1 MTQGR
6 PGDQGSTSALFGT
19 AAVAL
24 ARTHFEIP
32 DGEAQPFPD
41 GALVVGDDRVVIYRH
56 QNAAG
61 ALGPAM
67 IAATKHRAAAGA
79 DLAVSLLV
87 AEADAA
93 AGAVLAR
100 QAAALD
106 PAPEVHKVVGADLE
120 PMPAAEFADPIEPL
134 EADMGFV
141 ADLEAEGLEAVV
153 EAGILRGELL
163 GLEIARAVDGDLEVG
178 VGRFDREAG
187 TMLRGT
193 TTPTNAL
200 KAAID
205 EVLPH
210 RSVGARPH
218 PLNRLCR
225 ERWLRSMILH
235 EPTLLGLASAVAV
248 ETVEAR
254 DNLVDPCGAAALGA
268 DEQGQSVL
276 VVCSAGVD
284 TGLLG
289 TVADLV
295 GRHEPQA
302 VVIALPERDLFP
314 TLINSLTSLRV
325 PTTVRGLAAPW
336 PR

>member
-6 PGDQGSTSALFGT
+6 PGDQGSKSALFGT
-19 AAVAL
+19 AAVSL
-24 ARTHFEIP
+24 ARTHFGIK
-32 DGEAQPFPD
+32 DAEAQPFPD
-41 GALVVGDDRVVIYRH
+41 GALVVGLDHVVIYRH
-56 QNAAG
+56 QNAAS

-67 IAATKHRAAAGA
+67 IAATKHRAASGS
-79 DLAVSLLV
+79 DLGVALLV
-87 AEADAA
+87 ADADG
-93 AGAVLAR
+93 GAILAR

-120 PMPAAEFADPIEPL
+120 PMAAAEFGDRIEPL
-134 EADMGFV
+134 DADVAFV

-153 EAGILRGELL
+153 ESGILRGELL
-163 GLEIARAVDGDLEVG
+163 GLEVARAVEGELEVG

-200 KAAID
+200 RAAID

-225 ERWLRSMILH
+225 ERWMRSMIIH
-235 EPTLLGLASAVAV
+235 EPSLVGLVSADAI
-248 ETVEAR
+248 ETVEPR
-254 DNLVDPCGAAALGA
+254 DNLVDPCGAGALGVDA
-268 DEQGQSVL
+268 DGKSVL

-289 TVADLV
+289 TIADLV
-295 GRHEPQA
+295 GRHDPAA
-302 VVIALPERDLFP
+302 VAIALPERDLFP
-314 TLINSLTSLRV
+314 TLTDSLNTLRV
-325 PTTVRGLAAPW
+325 PTTVHGLAAPW